1 MSNVVF
7 VLHTDDLGN
16 LARLCNLR
24 RCDVAQANMFYQ
36 ALLLHLCQHGQAGL
50 NRSFRWAMTIPHHN
64 AQVNH
69 IQHVQPE
76 IT

>member
-1 MSNVVF
+1 
-7 VLHTDDLGN
+7 
-16 LARLCNLR
+16 
-24 RCDVAQANMFYQ
+24 MFYQ
-36 ALLLHLCQHGQAGL
+36 TLLLHLRQHCQAGL

-69 IQHVQPE
+69 IQYVQAE